1 MDKLNTSSKSPL
13 RKRDNNYETI
23 FQKKNTFKI
32 ITEVINVLNFRNQ
45 IVTISNSLE
54 ISKI

>member
-23 FQKKNTFKI
+23 FQKKIIFKI

-45 IVTISNSLE
+45 IVTTSNSLE
-54 ISKI
+54 INKI